1 MGYGDNEFDFS
12 AYDPNQDQAPYM
24 MQDPNAQVDW
34 SNINPEQYGLQSGTD
49 YTEGQDVY
57 PTTSGGA
64 PQDPWQTY
72 MQGERDTSPYSP
84 TGNEPS
90 DEDLSMWDKI
100 SGGAATM
107 AKQAGGALWEQFKKN
122 PAQMLALG
130 GGGLA
135 ALYGMSRPNPQ
146 PNQAL
151 MQSLQQRSGQT
162 NPAQLAALSNVQGEL
177 TSPGQESAAYTAW
190 AHGRRAD
197 FENKMRNRV
206 GMNVNAYQGLS
217 SEPQDRLL
225 ASMSQY
231 NQQQQ
236 QANKQG
242 YMDFGGKMLG
252 YGLYGLGKST
262 AVGNPYASGQPV
274 G

>member
-1 MGYGDNEFDFS
+1 MRNQLGGTNPGY
-12 AYDPNQDQAPYM
+12 
-24 MQDPNAQVDW
+24 V
-34 SNINPEQYGLQSGTD
+34 
-49 YTEGQDVY
+49 
-57 PTTSGGA
+57 TS
-64 PQDPWQTY
+64 
-72 MQGERDTSPYSP
+72 SPYLEGSQALERELEQQRQQDI
-84 TGNEPS
+84 TGN
-90 DEDLSMWDKI
+90 K
-100 SGGAATM
+100 
-107 AKQAGGALWEQFKKN
+107 
-122 PAQMLALG
+122 AQ
-130 GGGLA
+130 
-135 ALYGMSRPNPQ
+135 
-146 PNQAL
+146 
-151 MQSLQQRSGQT
+151 
-162 NPAQLAALSNVQGEL
+162 
-177 TSPGQESAAYTAW
+177 
-190 AHGRRAD
+190 
-197 FENKMRNRV
+197 RV